1 MKKMRLHQTELR
13 RRAEDIATGKISD
26 KKTVAHITP
35 GGGKSLAAAVFC
47 RELIKHKKIN
57 RVVWICPRTSLSR
70 QAADGFKD
78 PDFNPFYS
86 ARMADNVAPLFRDIN
101 LGRVCY
107 TTTYQSVIS
116 RPELHLSELAPH
128 RYLVILDEPH
138 HLKVEGEEDEDE
150 EELDESAWIEA
161 IRPIVE
167 GATHTLLM
175 TGTIERHD
183 QKRIPFIDYEEDGDR
198 VYPKKD
204 IFYSR
209 YDALIEESIVP
220 IQFTYANGWAE
231 YEDDDGKHK
240 VEISLAE
247 GKEISK
253 VIQTFLSK
261 TAFRDQLLKKGLDHW
276 IEARKRYPSRAIVIC
291 ASQAM
296 ARSVAEQIEKLYK
309 GVKVALAISEDG
321 IESQKAIKA
330 FRRREF
336 GDVLV
341 TVGMAYEGL
350 DVPDCKHL
358 ICLTD
363 YRSTPWLEQA
373 FARVTRVDYRAIAAG
388 ITYQD
393 QKAYIFVPDDPKM
406 KAVVTHLEEEQDRG
420 LAVRK
425 QQAEQEEENEE
436 QLDDEDERG
445 ASGPGSTFKP
455 LGAGATGLSTG
466 TLGMSVITD
475 ESAET
480 IPEVAVESEKEIRK
494 KIEMLTRR
502 RDIIKRLPK
511 GSTNKLLYSQFGK
524 SRSKMSETELKKV
537 LTYLESLH
545 SYGK

>member
-26 KKTVAHITP
+26 TKTVAHITP
-35 GGGKSLAAAVFC
+35 GGGKSLAAAVFA
-47 RELIKHKKIN
+47 RELIKHKRIN

-70 QAADGFKD
+70 QAADGFQD

-86 ARMADNVAPLFRDIN
+86 ARMADNVPPLFRDVN
-101 LGRVCY
+101 LGRCCY
-107 TTTYQSVIS
+107 TTTYQSVIA
-116 RPELHLSELAPH
+116 RPQLHLDELKG
-128 RYLVILDEPH
+128 RNYLVILDEPH
-138 HLKVEGEEDEDE
+138 HLSVQGEEDEESEFDE
-150 EELDESAWIEA
+150 GAWIAA
-161 IRPIVE
+161 IEPIVE
-167 GATHTLLM
+167 GAVHTLLM

-183 QKRIPFIDYEEDGDR
+183 KKKIPFIDYEEDGDR
-198 VYPKKD
+198 IFPKKD

-209 YDALIEESIVP
+209 YDALVEESIVP
-220 IQFTYANGWAE
+220 IEFTFASGWAE

-247 GKEISK
+247 GKEVSK

-276 IEARKRYPSRAIVIC
+276 MEARKRYPSRAIVAC

-296 ARSVAEQIEKLYK
+296 ARSVAEQIEKIYK

-321 IESQKAIKA
+321 AAAQRAIKA
-330 FRRREF
+330 FRRREE

-358 ICLTD
+358 VCLTD
-363 YRSTPWLEQA
+363 YRSIPWLEQL
-373 FARVTRVDYRAIAAG
+373 FARVTRVDYKAIAAG
-388 ITYQD
+388 ITYED

-406 KAVVTHLEEEQDRG
+406 KAVVSHLMEEQDRG
-420 LAVRK
+420 IKVR
-425 QQAEQEEENEE
+425 EQNKEEEQVEE
-436 QLDDEDERG
+436 EDDEEESEG
-445 ASGPGSTFKP
+445 SAPGSTFKP
-455 LGAGATGLSTG
+455 LGAGATGSSTG
-466 TLGMSVITD
+466 TLDMMVISDDT
-475 ESAET
+475 SA
-480 IPEVAVESEKEIRK
+480 IPVATAESEKEIRK

-502 RDIIKRLPK
+502 RDIIKRLPS

-524 SRSKMSETELKKV
+524 SRSKMGETELKKV

-545 SYGK
+545 SNGR

>member
-13 RRAEDIATGKISD
+13 RRAEDIASGKVQD
-26 KKTVAHITP
+26 KKTIAHITP
-35 GGGKSLAAAVFC
+35 GGGKSLAAAVFS
-47 RELIKHKKIN
+47 RVLIKHKKIN
-57 RVVWICPRTSLSR
+57 RVVWICPRTSLAR

-86 ARMADNVAPLFRDIN
+86 ARVADNVAPLFRDIN

-107 TTTYQSVIS
+107 TTTYQSVIA
-116 RPELHLSELAPH
+116 RPELHLSELAPYS
-128 RYLVILDEPH
+128 YLVILDEPH
-138 HLKVEGEEDEDE
+138 HLKVDDE
-150 EELDESAWIEA
+150 EGSEEEAESSAWIEA
-161 IRPIVE
+161 IKPIVQ
-167 GATHTLLM
+167 GAAHTLLM

-183 QKRIPFIDYEEDGDR
+183 KQRIPFIDYEEDGDR
-198 VYPKKD
+198 VFPKKH

-209 YDALIEESIVP
+209 YEALVEESIVP
-220 IQFTYANGWAE
+220 IEFTYANGWAE

-247 GKEISK
+247 GKEVSK

-261 TAFRDQLLKKGLDHW
+261 TSFRDQLLKKGLDHW
-276 IEARKRYPSRAIVIC
+276 LVARKRYPSRAIVIC

-321 IESQKAIKA
+321 IESQRAIKA
-330 FRRREF
+330 FRAQEY

-373 FARVTRVDYRAIAAG
+373 FARVTRVDYKAIAAG
-388 ITYQD
+388 IPYAE
-393 QKAYIFVPDDPKM
+393 QKAFIFVPDDPRM
-406 KAVVTHLEEEQDRG
+406 KAVVTHLLEEQDRG
-420 LAVRK
+420 LLVRQK
-425 QQAEQEEENEE
+425 QQEENGEQEE
-436 QLDDEDERG
+436 LDDEDTDG
-445 ASGPGSTFKP
+445 YSGPGSTFKP

-466 TLGMSVITD
+466 TLDISVITD
-475 ESAET
+475 ESSEV
-480 IPEVAVESEKEIRK
+480 IPQVAVESEKEIRN
-494 KIEMLTRR
+494 KIEMLARR
-502 RDIIKRLPK
+502 RDILRRLPK

-537 LTYLESLH
+537 LTYLESLQ
-545 SYGK
+545 SYGS